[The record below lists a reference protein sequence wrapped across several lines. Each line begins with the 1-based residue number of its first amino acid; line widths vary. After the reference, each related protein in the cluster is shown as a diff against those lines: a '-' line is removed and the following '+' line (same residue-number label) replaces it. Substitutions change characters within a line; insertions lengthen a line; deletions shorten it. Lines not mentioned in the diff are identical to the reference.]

1 VLEWSGRSRSV
12 SPAILKLRVA
22 KTRAALAETPEAPG
36 ATRPAP
42 ATPRDAATRPAD
54 GPKALGAM
62 LCERGLLSDAQLQAA
77 ILRQQQTG
85 RRLGHVLVELGMVT
99 AEAVLEAL
107 SLQMGVPTVRINAFT
122 VNTDAINALP
132 EKVARRHTAFPLQK
146 VGTTL
151 MVALASPKNLGA
163 LDDLRFACGCEIQ
176 TVLALEDEIVNA
188 IDRYYRDEWVPAATP
203 EDGAGSVRIESVAT
217 QWLQRDEAAERS
229 AVSMLERVIGRAAKE
244 GASDI
249 HFEPRQED
257 FRIRFRVDGT
267 FRDVALLPM
276 ELAPALVAR
285 VKVLAGM
292 DIAEH
297 RLPQDGRF
305 SASVEDRR
313 LDLRSST
320 YPTVHGEKAVLRLLD
335 HSGLGRRL
343 DGVGMRGAVLETMR
357 ELIHRPEGIVLITG
371 PTGSGK
377 TSTLYASLLELVE
390 TGKNIVT
397 IEDPV
402 EYALPGVNQG
412 QTNDKAGFTFAK
424 GLRAL
429 LRQDPDV
436 IMVGE
441 IRDGETLET
450 AIEASLTGHLVL
462 STLHTNSA
470 IATIARLV
478 EMDLE
483 PYLLA
488 SSVLGIVAQRL
499 VRRICV
505 TCRTEVQTAPAL
517 RAMFRAGG
525 PQSFF
530 RGVGCRD
537 CRGTGFRGRIGIFEM
552 LRMTG
557 EVNTLILERAPDAR
571 LFEAARR
578 AGLTSLREECLSL
591 VEQGE
596 TTLEEVLRVTQE
608 RYDASA
614 KV

>member
-1 VLEWSGRSRSV
+1 MLEFTGRPRPV
-12 SPAILKLRVA
+12 AQAGLPTRVGPKPVGRQTA
-22 KTRAALAETPEAPG
+22 RDVPRGAE
-36 ATRPAP
+36 
-42 ATPRDAATRPAD
+42 
-54 GPKALGAM
+54 GPKALGVL
-62 LCERGLLSDAQLQAA
+62 LCERGLLNEQQLEAA
-77 ILRQQQTG
+77 IARQQQTG
-85 RRLGHVLVELGMVT
+85 RRLGHVLVDLGFVT
-99 AEAVLEAL
+99 PEAVLEAL
-107 SLQMGVPTVRINAFT
+107 SLQLGVPTVRINAFT
-122 VNTDAINALP
+122 VNTDALNALP
-132 EKVARRHTAFPLQK
+132 EKVARRHTAFPLQRI
-146 VGTTL
+146 GSATL
-151 MVALASPKNLGA
+151 VVALASPKDLTA

-176 TVLALEDEIVNA
+176 TVLALEHEIVSA
-188 IDRYYRDEWVPAATP
+188 IDRYYRDEWVPSAA
-203 EDGAGSVRIESVAT
+203 DDRSGSVKIESVEAK
-217 QWLQRDEAAERS
+217 WLVRDEAAERS

-249 HFEPRQED
+249 HFEPREDD

-267 FRDVALLPM
+267 FRDVALLPA
-276 ELAPALVAR
+276 ELSPALVSR

-305 SASVEDRR
+305 SATVEDQR

-335 HSGLGRRL
+335 NRGSRRNLEGIGMGGRT
-343 DGVGMRGAVLETMR
+343 LETMR

-377 TSTLYASLLELVE
+377 TSTLYACLHELVE

-402 EYALPGVNQG
+402 EYALVGVNQG
-412 QTNDKAGFTFAK
+412 QTNDKAGFTFAR
-424 GLRAL
+424 GLRAV

-441 IRDGETLET
+441 IRDGETLST
-450 AIEASLTGHLVL
+450 AIEASLTGHFVL

-470 IATIARLV
+470 VATIARLT
-478 EMDLE
+478 EMQLE

-488 SSVLGIVAQRL
+488 TSILGIVAQRL
-499 VRRICV
+499 VRRICE
-505 TCRTEVQTAPAL
+505 TCRTEVETPPAL

-525 PQSFF
+525 PQTFY

-537 CRGTGFRGRIGIFEM
+537 CRGTGFRGRLGIFEM
-552 LRMTG
+552 MRMSDEITAL
-557 EVNTLILERAPDAR
+557 VLEKAPD
-571 LFEAARR
+571 LKIFEAARR
-578 AGLTSLREECLSL
+578 GGLTSLREECLTL
-591 VEQGE
+591 VAKGE

-608 RYDASA
+608 RH
-614 KV
+614 

>member
-1 VLEWSGRSRSV
+1 M
-12 SPAILKLRVA
+12 PLRV
-22 KTRAALAETPEAPG
+22 
-36 ATRPAP
+36 
-42 ATPRDAATRPAD
+42 TPRGNGRLTVAGKDASRQGD
-54 GPKALGAM
+54 GPKALGA
-62 LCERGLLSDAQLQAA
+62 LLRDRGLLTEAQLEAGIA
-77 ILRQQQTG
+77 RQQQTG
-85 RRLGHVLVELGMVT
+85 RRLGHVLVELGFVT

-107 SLQMGVPTVRINAFT
+107 SLQIGVATVRINAFT
-122 VNTDAINALP
+122 VNTDALHALP

-151 MVALASPKNLGA
+151 MVALASPKDLGA

-176 TVLALEDEIVNA
+176 VVLALEHEIVEA
-188 IDRYYRDEWVPAATP
+188 IDRYYRDEWVPSQP
-203 EDGAGSVRIESVAT
+203 DESAGTVRIDSPAT
-217 QWLQRDEAAERS
+217 QWLHRDEAAERS

-249 HFEPRQED
+249 HFEPRQDD

-267 FRDVALLPM
+267 FRDVGLLPI
-276 ELAPALVAR
+276 ELAPAMVAR

-305 SASVEDRR
+305 SATVEEQR

-320 YPTVHGEKAVLRLLD
+320 YPTVHGEKAVLRLLNN
-335 HSGLGRRL
+335 SGLRRNLEEIGMAGR
-343 DGVGMRGAVLETMR
+343 ALETMR
-357 ELIHRPEGIVLITG
+357 ELIHRPEGMVLITG

-377 TSTLYASLLELVE
+377 TSTLYAALAELVD

-402 EYALPGVNQG
+402 EYALAGVNQG
-412 QTNDKAGFTFAK
+412 QTNEKAGFTFAK
-424 GLRAL
+424 GLRAV

-441 IRDGETLET
+441 IRDGETLGT
-450 AIEASLTGHLVL
+450 AIEASLTGHFVL
-462 STLHTNSA
+462 STLHTSSA
-470 IATIARLV
+470 VATVARLL
-478 EMDLE
+478 EMELE

-488 SSVLGIVAQRL
+488 SSVLGILAQRL
-499 VRRICV
+499 VRRICD
-505 TCRTEVQTAPAL
+505 TCRRELETPPAL

-525 PQSFF
+525 PQTFF
-530 RGVGCRD
+530 RGGGCRD

-552 LRMTG
+552 LRMND
-557 EVNTLILERAPDAR
+557 EIRALILERAPDAG
-571 LFEAARR
+571 LFDAARR
-578 AGLTSLREECLSL
+578 NGLTSLREECLGL
-591 VEQGE
+591 VTRGE

-608 RYDASA
+608 RH
-614 KV
+614 

>member
-1 VLEWSGRSRSV
+1 VLEFSSALRLGGSSLPGKSTARPLARPSVPSRE
-12 SPAILKLRVA
+12 
-22 KTRAALAETPEAPG
+22 LARTH
-36 ATRPAP
+36 
-42 ATPRDAATRPAD
+42 D
-54 GPKALGAM
+54 GPKALGA
-62 LCERGLLSDAQLQAA
+62 LLHERGLLTEAQLETA
-77 ILRQQQTG
+77 IARQRQTG
-85 RRLGHVLVELGMVT
+85 HRLGHVLVDLGFVT

-107 SLQMGVPTVRINAFT
+107 SLQIGVPTVRINAFT
-122 VNTDAINALP
+122 VNTEALGALP

-151 MVALASPKNLGA
+151 MVALASPKDLAA

-176 TVLALEDEIVNA
+176 TVLALENEIVGA
-188 IDRYYRDEWVPAATP
+188 IDRYYRDEWVPIG
-203 EDGAGSVRIESVAT
+203 GAQEPSGSVRIESAST
-217 QWLQRDEAAERS
+217 QWLVRDEAAERS
-229 AVSMLERVIGRAAKE
+229 AVSMLERIVERAAKE

-267 FRDVALLPM
+267 FREAALLPI
-276 ELAPALVAR
+276 ELAPAIVAR

-305 SASVEDRR
+305 SATVDDQH

-320 YPTVHGEKAVLRLLD
+320 YPTVYGEKAALRLLD
-335 HSGLGRRL
+335 SSTLKRSLEGLGMSGMAL
-343 DGVGMRGAVLETMR
+343 DTTR

-377 TSTLYASLLELVE
+377 TSTLYAALGELVE

-402 EYALPGVNQG
+402 EYAIAGVNQG
-412 QTNDKAGFTFAK
+412 QTNEKAGFTFAR
-424 GLRAL
+424 GLRAA

-441 IRDGETLET
+441 IRDRETLDT

-470 IATIARLV
+470 IATIARLI
-478 EMDLE
+478 EMEME
-483 PYLLA
+483 PYLVV

-499 VRRICV
+499 VRRICG
-505 TCRTEVQTAPAL
+505 TCRAEVETPAAL

-525 PQSFF
+525 PQSFY
-530 RGVGCRD
+530 RGAGCRD
-537 CRGTGFRGRIGIFEM
+537 CRGTGFRGRIGIFEV
-552 LRMTG
+552 LRMT
-557 EVNTLILERAPDAR
+557 EEINTLVLERAQDSR
-571 LFEAARR
+571 IFEAARR
-578 AGLTSLREECLSL
+578 SGLRSLREECLSL
-591 VEQGE
+591 VEKGE

-608 RYDASA
+608 RHEIARA
-614 KV
+614 

>member
-1 VLEWSGRSRSV
+1 VLELSGRRKLVV
-12 SPAILKLRVA
+12 SPGLPTRVPHRDPAKAPLREVSHA
-22 KTRAALAETPEAPG
+22 SE
-36 ATRPAP
+36 
-42 ATPRDAATRPAD
+42 
-54 GPKALGAM
+54 GPKALGEM
-62 LCERGLLSDAQLQAA
+62 LRERGLLTIEQLDAA
-77 ILRQQQTG
+77 IARQQQTG
-85 RRLGHVLVELGMVT
+85 RRLGNVLVELGLVT
-99 AEAVLEAL
+99 PEAVLEAL
-107 SLQMGVPTVRINAFT
+107 SLQMGMPTVRINAFT
-122 VNTDAINALP
+122 VNTDALGALS
-132 EKVARRHTAFPLQK
+132 EKVARRHTAFPLRK
-146 VGTTL
+146 IGTTL
-151 MVALASPKNLGA
+151 VVALASPKDLSA

-176 TVLALEDEIVNA
+176 TVLALEREIVAA
-188 IDRYYRDEWVPAATP
+188 IDRYYRDEWVPSAG
-203 EDGAGSVRIESVAT
+203 EENGADAVKIESVAT
-217 QWLQRDEAAERS
+217 QWLARDEAAERS

-249 HFEPRQED
+249 HFEPRQDD
-257 FRIRFRVDGT
+257 FRVRIRVDGT
-267 FRDVALLPM
+267 FRDIALLPS

-305 SASVEDRR
+305 SASVDDKR

-335 HSGLGRRL
+335 NSGLRRNL
-343 DGVGMRGAVLETMR
+343 EGIGLSGHSLETMR
-357 ELIHRPEGIVLITG
+357 DLIHRSEGIVLITG

-377 TSTLYASLLELVE
+377 TSTLYAALAELVD
-390 TGKNIVT
+390 TGKNIMT

-412 QTNDKAGFTFAK
+412 QTNEKAGFTFAK
-424 GLRAL
+424 GLRAV

-441 IRDGETLET
+441 IRDNETLST

-470 IATIARLV
+470 ITTVARLI
-478 EMDLE
+478 EMGLE
-483 PYLLA
+483 PYLIA

-505 TCRTEVQTAPAL
+505 TCRAEVPTAPAL
-517 RAMFRAGG
+517 LALFRSGG
-525 PQSFF
+525 PQTFF
-530 RGVGCRD
+530 RGSGCRD

-552 LRMTG
+552 LRMTDEFRG
-557 EVNTLILERAPDAR
+557 LVLERAPDLK
-571 LFEAARR
+571 LFEVARR
-578 AGLTSLREECLSL
+578 GGLTSLREECLSL
-591 VEQGE
+591 VSRGE

-608 RYDASA
+608 RY
-614 KV
+614 

>member
-1 VLEWSGRSRSV
+1 VLEFTGRPR
-12 SPAILKLRVA
+12 PGAPGLPLRVGPRGPARAQTPVA
-22 KTRAALAETPEAPG
+22 KDAPRTG
-36 ATRPAP
+36 
-42 ATPRDAATRPAD
+42 AD
-54 GPKALGAM
+54 GPKALGA
-62 LCERGLLSDAQLQAA
+62 LLRDRGLLTETQLEAA
-77 ILRQQQTG
+77 IARQQQTG
-85 RRLGHVLVELGMVT
+85 RRLGHVLVELEFVT

-122 VNTDAINALP
+122 VNTEALNALP

-151 MVALASPKNLGA
+151 IVALASPKDLTA

-176 TVLALEDEIVNA
+176 TSLALEHEIVSA
-188 IDRYYRDEWVPAATP
+188 IDRYYRDEWVPAVPAD
-203 EDGAGSVRIESVAT
+203 DGGGTVKIESVAT
-217 QWLQRDEAAERS
+217 QWLARDEAAERS

-249 HFEPRQED
+249 HFEPRQDD
-257 FRIRFRVDGT
+257 FRIRFRVDST
-267 FRDVALLPM
+267 FRDVALLPI
-276 ELAPALVAR
+276 ELSPALVAR

-305 SASVEDRR
+305 SATVEGRR

-320 YPTVHGEKAVLRLLD
+320 YPTIYGEKAVLRLLD
-335 HSGLGRRL
+335 NSGLRRNLEGIGMAGTTL
-343 DGVGMRGAVLETMR
+343 DTMR
-357 ELIHRPEGIVLITG
+357 DLIHRPEGIVLITG

-377 TSTLYASLLELVE
+377 TSTLYAALAELVD

-402 EYALPGVNQG
+402 EYAIPGVNQG

-424 GLRAL
+424 GLRAV

-441 IRDGETLET
+441 IRDGETLST

-470 IATIARLV
+470 IATITRLT
-478 EMDLE
+478 EMELE
-483 PYLLA
+483 PYLLT

-525 PQSFF
+525 PQTFF
-530 RGVGCRD
+530 RGIGCRD
-537 CRGTGFRGRIGIFEM
+537 CRGTGFRGRLGIFEM
-552 LRMTG
+552 LRLND
-557 EVNTLILERAPDAR
+557 EIIQLIIERAPDLR
-571 LFEAARR
+571 IFETARR
-578 AGLTSLREECLSL
+578 FGLTSLREECLSL
-591 VEQGE
+591 VARGE

-608 RYDASA
+608 RY
-614 KV
+614 

>member
-1 VLEWSGRSRSV
+1 MPLRA
-12 SPAILKLRVA
+12 PARGAARAHLTVA
-22 KTRAALAETPEAPG
+22 TRD
-36 ATRPAP
+36 ATRPGE
-42 ATPRDAATRPAD
+42 
-54 GPKALGAM
+54 GPKALGA
-62 LCERGLLSDAQLQAA
+62 LLRDRGLLTEAQLEAGIA
-77 ILRQQQTG
+77 RQQQTG
-85 RRLGHVLVELGMVT
+85 RRLGHVLVELGFVT

-107 SLQMGVPTVRINAFT
+107 SLQIGVPTVRINAFT
-122 VNTDAINALP
+122 VNTDALNTLP
-132 EKVARRHTAFPLQK
+132 EKVARRHTAFPLHK

-151 MVALASPKNLGA
+151 MVALASPKNLSA

-176 TVLALEDEIVNA
+176 TVLALEHEIVDA
-188 IDRYYRDEWVPAATP
+188 IDRYYRDEWVPGHADDST
-203 EDGAGSVRIESVAT
+203 GSVRIDSPAT
-217 QWLQRDEAAERS
+217 QWLHRDEAAERS

-249 HFEPRQED
+249 HFEPRQDD

-267 FRDVALLPM
+267 FRDVGLLQI
-276 ELAPALVAR
+276 ELAPAVVAR

-305 SASVEDRR
+305 SATVEDKR

-335 HSGLGRRL
+335 NSGLRRNL
-343 DGVGMRGAVLETMR
+343 DAIGVTGPTLEAIR

-377 TSTLYASLLELVE
+377 TSTLYASLAELVQ

-412 QTNDKAGFTFAK
+412 QTNEKAGFTFAK
-424 GLRAL
+424 GLRAA

-441 IRDGETLET
+441 IRDAETLST
-450 AIEASLTGHLVL
+450 AIEASLTGHFVL

-470 IATIARLV
+470 VATVARLL
-478 EMDLE
+478 EMELE

-499 VRRICV
+499 VRRICA
-505 TCRTEVQTAPAL
+505 TCRTEVQTGPAL
-517 RAMFRAGG
+517 RSMFRAGG
-525 PQSFF
+525 PQTFF
-530 RGVGCRD
+530 RGMGCRD
-537 CRGTGFRGRIGIFEM
+537 CRGTGFRGRIAIFEM
-552 LRMTG
+552 MRMND
-557 EVNTLILERAPDAR
+557 EIRALILERAPD
-571 LFEAARR
+571 LQIFEAARR
-578 AGLTSLREECLSL
+578 GGLTSLREECLGL
-591 VEQGE
+591 VTRGE

-608 RYDASA
+608 RH
-614 KV
+614 

>member
-1 VLEWSGRSRSV
+1 VRPV
-12 SPAILKLRVA
+12 
-22 KTRAALAETPEAPG
+22 
-36 ATRPAP
+36 PAP
-42 ATPRDAATRPAD
+42 ARDTVTRPVE
-54 GPKALGAM
+54 GPKALGAL
-62 LCERGLLSDAQLQAA
+62 LCDRGLLTDAQLQAA

-85 RRLGHVLVELGMVT
+85 RRLGYVLVELGMVT

-176 TVLALEDEIVNA
+176 TVLALEDEIVSA

-203 EDGAGSVRIESVAT
+203 EDGTGSVRIESIAT

-249 HFEPRQED
+249 HFEPRQDD
-257 FRIRFRVDGT
+257 FRIRFRVDST
-267 FRDVALLPM
+267 FRDVALLPI

-335 HSGLGRRL
+335 SSGLGRRL
-343 DGVGMRGAVLETMR
+343 DTAGMRGMVLETMR
-357 ELIHRPEGIVLITG
+357 DLIHRPEGIVLITG

-377 TSTLYASLLELVE
+377 TSTLYAALAELVD

-530 RGVGCRD
+530 RGMGCRD

-552 LRMTG
+552 LQMTP
-557 EVNTLILERAPDAR
+557 EINALVLERAPDAR

-578 AGLTSLREECLSL
+578 AGLTSLREECLGL
-591 VEQGE
+591 VAQGE

>member
-1 VLEWSGRSRSV
+1 
-12 SPAILKLRVA
+12 VA
-22 KTRAALAETPEAPG
+22 RAAAAASRETAR
-36 ATRPAP
+36 TH
-42 ATPRDAATRPAD
+42 D
-54 GPKALGAM
+54 GPKALGA
-62 LCERGLLSDAQLQAA
+62 LLHERGLLTEAQLETA
-77 ILRQQQTG
+77 IARQRETG
-85 RRLGHVLVELGMVT
+85 HRLGHVLVDLGFVT

-107 SLQMGVPTVRINAFT
+107 SQQIGVPTVRINAFT
-122 VNTDAINALP
+122 VNTEALGTLP

-151 MVALASPKNLGA
+151 MVALASPKDLTA

-176 TVLALEDEIVNA
+176 TVLALENEIVSA
-188 IDRYYRDEWVPAATP
+188 IDRYYRDEWVPMAGD
-203 EDGAGSVRIESVAT
+203 EGRSGSVKIESAAT
-217 QWLQRDEAAERS
+217 QWLARDAAAERS
-229 AVSMLERVIGRAAKE
+229 AVSMLERIVERAAKE

-257 FRIRFRVDGT
+257 LRVRFRVDGT
-267 FRDVALLPM
+267 FREAALLPI

-305 SASVEDRR
+305 SATVDEQH

-335 HSGLGRRL
+335 SGTLKRSLEGIGMAGMAL
-343 DGVGMRGAVLETMR
+343 DTMR

-377 TSTLYASLLELVE
+377 TSTLYASVGELVD

-402 EYALPGVNQG
+402 EYAIPGVNQG
-412 QTNDKAGFTFAK
+412 QTNDKAGFTFAR
-424 GLRAL
+424 GLRAA

-441 IRDGETLET
+441 IRDRETLET

-470 IATIARLV
+470 VATIARLA
-478 EMDLE
+478 EMEME
-483 PYLLA
+483 PYLVA

-505 TCRTEVQTAPAL
+505 TCRAEVETPAAL
-517 RAMFRAGG
+517 RAMFRGGG
-525 PQSFF
+525 PQAFY
-530 RGVGCRD
+530 RGSGCRD

-552 LRMTG
+552 LRMT
-557 EVNTLILERAPDAR
+557 EEISTLVLERAPDAR
-571 LFEAARR
+571 IFEAARR
-578 AGLTSLREECLSL
+578 AGLTSLREECLAL
-591 VEQGE
+591 AEKGE
-596 TTLEEVLRVTQE
+596 TTVEEVLRVTQE
-608 RYDASA
+608 RYRRPD
-614 KV
+614 

>member
-1 VLEWSGRSRSV
+1 M
-12 SPAILKLRVA
+12 
-22 KTRAALAETPEAPG
+22 
-36 ATRPAP
+36 
-42 ATPRDAATRPAD
+42 RDAPRGTE
-54 GPKALGAM
+54 GPKALGT
-62 LCERGLLSDAQLQAA
+62 LLHERGLLTEAQLETA
-77 ILRQQQTG
+77 IARQRQTG
-85 RRLGHVLVELGMVT
+85 HRLGHVLVDLGFVT

-107 SLQMGVPTVRINAFT
+107 SLQIGVPTVRINAFT
-122 VNTDAINALP
+122 VNTEALNALP

-151 MVALASPKNLGA
+151 MVALASPKDLSA

-176 TVLALEDEIVNA
+176 TVLALEHEIVTA
-188 IDRYYRDEWVPAATP
+188 IDRYYRDEWVPMAGR
-203 EDGAGSVRIESVAT
+203 EERSGSVKIESAPA
-217 QWLQRDEAAERS
+217 QWLARDEAAERS
-229 AVSMLERVIGRAAKE
+229 AVSMLERVVERATKE

-267 FRDVALLPM
+267 FRDVALLPI

-305 SASVEDRR
+305 SATVDDQH

-335 HSGLGRRL
+335 SSGLKRNLEGI
-343 DGVGMRGAVLETMR
+343 GMTGTALETMR

-377 TSTLYASLLELVE
+377 TSTLYASLGELVD

-402 EYALPGVNQG
+402 EYAIPGVNQG
-412 QTNDKAGFTFAK
+412 QTNEKAGFTFAR
-424 GLRAL
+424 GLRAA

-441 IRDGETLET
+441 IRDGETLGT

-470 IATIARLV
+470 VATVARLI
-478 EMDLE
+478 EMEME
-483 PYLLA
+483 PYLVA

-505 TCRTEVQTAPAL
+505 TCRCEVQTPPAL

-525 PQSFF
+525 PQTFY
-530 RGVGCRD
+530 RGSGCRD

-552 LRMTG
+552 LRMT
-557 EVNTLILERAPDAR
+557 EEIRSLILERAPDLR

-578 AGLTSLREECLSL
+578 NGLTSLREECLLL
-591 VEQGE
+591 VEKGE

-608 RYDASA
+608 RL
-614 KV
+614 

>member
-1 VLEWSGRSRSV
+1 VLEFSGRSRPV
-12 SPAILKLRVA
+12 SPQGLNLRAGHRDRAPLTVA
-22 KTRAALAETPEAPG
+22 VRE
-36 ATRPAP
+36 RP
-42 ATPRDAATRPAD
+42 RPAD
-54 GPKALGAM
+54 GPKSLGA
-62 LCERGLLSDAQLQAA
+62 LLRDRGLLTEAQLEAGIA
-77 ILRQQQTG
+77 RQQQTG
-85 RRLGHVLVELGMVT
+85 RRLGHVLVELGFVT
-99 AEAVLEAL
+99 AEAVLEVL
-107 SLQMGVPTVRINAFT
+107 SIQIGVPTVRINAYT
-122 VNTDAINALP
+122 VNTDALNALP

-151 MVALASPKNLGA
+151 MVALASPKNLAA

-176 TVLALEDEIVNA
+176 VVLALEHEIVDA
-188 IDRYYRDEWVPAATP
+188 IDRYYRDEWVPSHPA
-203 EDGAGSVRIESVAT
+203 DDSAGTVRIDSVAT
-217 QWLQRDEAAERS
+217 QWLHRDEAAERS

-249 HFEPRQED
+249 HFEPRMDD

-267 FRDVALLPM
+267 FRDVGLLPS

-305 SASVEDRR
+305 SATVEELR

-335 HSGLGRRL
+335 NSGLRRNLESIGMAGRT
-343 DGVGMRGAVLETMR
+343 LETMR

-377 TSTLYASLLELVE
+377 TSTLYAALAELVE
-390 TGKNIVT
+390 TGKNIMT

-402 EYALPGVNQG
+402 EYALAGVNQG
-412 QTNDKAGFTFAK
+412 QTNEKAGFTFEK

-441 IRDGETLET
+441 VRDGETLST

-470 IATIARLV
+470 VQTIARLL
-478 EMDLE
+478 EMELE

-488 SSVLGIVAQRL
+488 SGVLGIVAQRL

-505 TCRTEVQTAPAL
+505 TCCAEVETAPAL

-525 PQSFF
+525 PQTFF
-530 RGVGCRD
+530 RGSGCRD

-552 LRMTG
+552 LRMTD
-557 EVNTLILERAPDAR
+557 EIRALILERAPDLR
-571 LFEAARR
+571 IFEAARR
-578 AGLTSLREECLSL
+578 GGLTSLREECLAL
-591 VEQGE
+591 VTRGD

-608 RYDASA
+608 RH
-614 KV
+614 